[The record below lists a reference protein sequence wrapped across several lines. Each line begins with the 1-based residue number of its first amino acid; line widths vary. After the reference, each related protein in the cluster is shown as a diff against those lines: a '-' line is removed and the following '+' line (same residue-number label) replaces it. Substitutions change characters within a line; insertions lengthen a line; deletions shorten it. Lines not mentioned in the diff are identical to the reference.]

1 MCLIELNR
9 GVHNGQNKQRMRRIP
24 ISADEP
30 LLEKQLGFAITFAY
44 VCLAKSHLRADPN
57 PELIEDIITGY

>member
-24 ISADEP
+24 ISSDEP

-44 VCLAKSHLRADPN
+44 VCLAKSH
-57 PELIEDIITGY
+57 